1 MRQIISII
9 VIFTISGV
17 AAGANSYT
25 LESIQSFA
33 RANYPAIRQFEL
45 IDKIADFSLADASS
59 AWAPQISLS
68 GQATYQSDVVSFP
81 ESMTDVFSMLGVDIS
96 GLHKDQYKLA
106 LNIEQILWDGGY
118 TKSRKEAV
126 LAEKEVSSKSVEV
139 ELYALTDKV
148 NQLYFGILVLDE
160 QLRLNDLASGILE
173 DNRKI
178 IRSYI
183 DNGLAGPS
191 DLAKVEAELIANS
204 QQRTRIYC
212 SRKAY
217 IQVLSVMT
225 GRELSEEDT
234 FIRPEP
240 VLYSG
245 GPQNNRPELQLYD
258 AMALSIEADRTA
270 VKSML
275 MPRFSLFAQ
284 GLYGYPGLNMFEDM
298 MEYRWRPNFYVG
310 VRFQWNISAFYTKR
324 NTERRLDA
332 SVRQVELQRETFLYG
347 KRIEQ
352 VRLNADIEQMR
363 KILEDDDRLINIRT
377 SIREASESQLRN
389 GTLLISDLLKDI
401 NDEHKARIDKS
412 IHELEY
418 LKKLYEMKYTLNY

>member
-1 MRQIISII
+1 MKKL
-9 VIFTISGV
+9 VILFTVLSFWMY
-17 AAGANSYT
+17 ASAEEYT
-25 LESIQSFA
+25 LDDIQQLV
-33 RANYPAIRQFEL
+33 RTNYPAIRQFEL
-45 IDKIADFSLADASS
+45 IDRIADFSLADASS

-106 LNIEQILWDGGY
+106 LNIEQTLWDGGY

-139 ELYALTDKV
+139 ELYALADKV

-160 QLRLNDLASGILE
+160 QIRLNDLAAGILE

-191 DLAKVEAELIANS
+191 DLAKVEAEIIANS
-204 QQRTRIYC
+204 QQRTRICC

-234 FIRPEP
+234 FVRPEP

-245 GPQNNRPELQLYD
+245 SPQSNRPELQLYE
-258 AMALSIEADRTA
+258 AMAASIEAGRTA
-270 VKSML
+270 VKSTL

-347 KRIEQ
+347 NRLEQ

-389 GTLLISDLLKDI
+389 GTLLISDLLRDI
-401 NDEHKARIDKS
+401 NDEHRARIDKS

-418 LKKLYEMKYTLNY
+418 LKKLYEMRSTLNY

>member
-1 MRQIISII
+1 MKKL
-9 VIFTISGV
+9 VILLTVLSSWMY
-17 AAGANSYT
+17 AGAEEYT
-25 LESIQSFA
+25 LNGIQQLA

-45 IDKIADFSLADASS
+45 IDRIADFSLADASS
-59 AWAPQISLS
+59 AWVPQISLS

-126 LAEKEVSSKSVEV
+126 LAEKEVSSKSLEV
-139 ELYALTDKV
+139 ELYALADKV

-160 QLRLNDLASGILE
+160 QLRLNDLTAGILE

-191 DLAKVEAELIANS
+191 DLAKVEAEIIANS
-204 QQRTRIYC
+204 QQRIRICC

-234 FIRPEP
+234 FVRPEP
-240 VLYSG
+240 VLYSDS
-245 GPQNNRPELQLYD
+245 PQSNRPELQLYE
-258 AMALSIEADRTA
+258 AMAASIEAGRTA
-270 VKSML
+270 VKSTL

-324 NTERRLDA
+324 NTESRLDA

-347 KRIEQ
+347 NRLEQ

-363 KILEDDDRLINIRT
+363 EILEDDDRLINIRT

-389 GTLLISDLLKDI
+389 GTLLISDLLRDI
-401 NDEHKARIDKS
+401 NDEHRARIDKS

-418 LKKLYEMKYTLNY
+418 LKKLYEMRYTLNY

>member
-1 MRQIISII
+1 MKKL
-9 VIFTISGV
+9 VILLTALSFWMY
-17 AAGANSYT
+17 AGAEEYT
-25 LESIQSFA
+25 LNGIQQLA

-81 ESMTDVFSMLGVDIS
+81 ESMTDVFSILGVDIS

-139 ELYALTDKV
+139 ELYALADKV

-183 DNGLAGPS
+183 DNGLAKPS
-191 DLAKVEAELIANS
+191 DLAKVDAELIANS
-204 QQRTRIYC
+204 QQRTRIC
-212 SRKAY
+212 SSRKAY

-234 FIRPEP
+234 FVRPEP
-240 VLYSG
+240 VLYSDN
-245 GPQNNRPELQLYD
+245 PQSNRPELQLYD

-310 VRFQWNISAFYTKR
+310 VRFQWEISAFYTKR

-332 SVRQVELQRETFLYG
+332 SVRQVKLQRETFLYG

-363 KILEDDDRLINIRT
+363 EILEDDDRLINIRT
-377 SIREASESQLRN
+377 SIREASESQLQN

-401 NDEHKARIDKS
+401 NDEHRARIDKS
-412 IHELEY
+412 IHELEC
-418 LKKLYEMKYTLNY
+418 LKKLYEMRYTLNY

>member
-126 LAEKEVSSKSVEV
+126 LAEKEVSSKSLEV
-139 ELYALTDKV
+139 ELYALVDKV

-160 QLRLNDLASGILE
+160 QLRLNDLTAGILE

-178 IRSYI
+178 IQSYI
-183 DNGLAGPS
+183 DNGLAKPS
-191 DLAKVEAELIANS
+191 DLAKVDAELIAIS
-204 QQRTRIYC
+204 QQRTRIC
-212 SRKAY
+212 SSRKAY

-234 FIRPEP
+234 FVRPEP
-240 VLYSG
+240 VLYSDS
-245 GPQNNRPELQLYD
+245 PQSNRPELQLYD

-310 VRFQWNISAFYTKR
+310 VRFQWEISAFYTKR

-363 KILEDDDRLINIRT
+363 EILEDDDRLINIRT
-377 SIREASESQLRN
+377 SIREASESQLQN

>member
-1 MRQIISII
+1 MKKL
-9 VIFTISGV
+9 VILLTVLSSWMY
-17 AAGANSYT
+17 ASAEEYT
-25 LESIQSFA
+25 LDGIQQLA

-106 LNIEQILWDGGY
+106 LNIEQTLWDGGY

-139 ELYALTDKV
+139 ELYALADKV

-183 DNGLAGPS
+183 DNGLAKPS
-191 DLAKVEAELIANS
+191 DLAKVDAELIANS
-204 QQRTRIYC
+204 QQRTRIC
-212 SRKAY
+212 SSRKAY

-234 FIRPEP
+234 FVRPEP
-240 VLYSG
+240 VLYSDS
-245 GPQNNRPELQLYD
+245 PQSNRPELKLYD

-324 NTERRLDA
+324 KTERRLDA

-363 KILEDDDRLINIRT
+363 EILEDDDRLINIRT

-401 NDEHKARIDKS
+401 NDEHRARIDKS

-418 LKKLYEMKYTLNY
+418 LKKLYKMKYTLNY

>member
-1 MRQIISII
+1 MKKL
-9 VIFTISGV
+9 VILLTVLSSWMY
-17 AAGANSYT
+17 ASAEEYT
-25 LESIQSFA
+25 LDGIQQLA

-45 IDKIADFSLADASS
+45 IDKIADFSLANASS

-106 LNIEQILWDGGY
+106 LNIEQTLWDGGY

-139 ELYALTDKV
+139 ELYALADKV

-183 DNGLAGPS
+183 DNGLAKPS
-191 DLAKVEAELIANS
+191 DLAKVDAELIANS
-204 QQRTRIYC
+204 QQRTRIC
-212 SRKAY
+212 SSRKAY

-234 FIRPEP
+234 FVRPEP
-240 VLYSG
+240 VLYSDS
-245 GPQNNRPELQLYD
+245 PQSNRPELKLYD

-324 NTERRLDA
+324 KTERRLDA

-363 KILEDDDRLINIRT
+363 EILEDDDRLINIRT

-401 NDEHKARIDKS
+401 NDEHRARIDKS

-418 LKKLYEMKYTLNY
+418 LKKLYEMRYTLNY

>member
-1 MRQIISII
+1 MKKL
-9 VIFTISGV
+9 VILLTVLSSWMY
-17 AAGANSYT
+17 ASAEEYT
-25 LESIQSFA
+25 LDGIQQLA
-33 RANYPAIRQFEL
+33 RVNYPAIRQFEL
-45 IDKIADFSLADASS
+45 IDRIADFSLADASS

-96 GLHKDQYKLA
+96 GLRKDQYKLA

-126 LAEKEVSSKSVEV
+126 LAEKEVSSKSLEV

-160 QLRLNDLASGILE
+160 QLRLNDLTAGILE

-191 DLAKVEAELIANS
+191 DLAKVEAEIIANS

-212 SRKAY
+212 SRKAH

-234 FIRPEP
+234 FVRPEP
-240 VLYSG
+240 VLYSDS
-245 GPQNNRPELQLYD
+245 PQSNRPELQLYE
-258 AMALSIEADRTA
+258 AMAASIEAGRTA

-332 SVRQVELQRETFLYG
+332 SVRQVELQRETFQYG

-363 KILEDDDRLINIRT
+363 EILADDDRLINIRT
-377 SIREASESQLRN
+377 SIREASESQLQN

-401 NDEHKARIDKS
+401 NDEHRARIDKS

>member
-1 MRQIISII
+1 MKKL
-9 VIFTISGV
+9 VILLTVLSSWMY
-17 AAGANSYT
+17 ASAEEYT
-25 LESIQSFA
+25 LDGIQQLA
-33 RANYPAIRQFEL
+33 RGNYPAIRQFEL
-45 IDKIADFSLADASS
+45 IDRIADFSLANASS

-81 ESMTDVFSMLGVDIS
+81 ESMTDVFSILGVDIS

-139 ELYALTDKV
+139 ELYAMADKV

-183 DNGLAGPS
+183 DNGLAKPS
-191 DLAKVEAELIANS
+191 DLAKVDAELIANS
-204 QQRTRIYC
+204 QQRTRICC

-234 FIRPEP
+234 FVRPEP
-240 VLYSG
+240 VLYSDSS
-245 GPQNNRPELQLYD
+245 QSNRPELQLYD

-270 VKSML
+270 VKSTL

-347 KRIEQ
+347 NRIEQ

-363 KILEDDDRLINIRT
+363 EILEDDDRLINIRT
-377 SIREASESQLRN
+377 SIREASESQLQN

>member
-1 MRQIISII
+1 MKKL
-9 VIFTISGV
+9 VILLTVLSSWMY
-17 AAGANSYT
+17 ASAEEYT
-25 LESIQSFA
+25 LDGIQQLA

-45 IDKIADFSLADASS
+45 IDRIADFSLADASS

-106 LNIEQILWDGGY
+106 LNIEQTLWDGGY

-126 LAEKEVSSKSVEV
+126 LAEKEVSSKSLEV

-160 QLRLNDLASGILE
+160 QLRLNDLAAGILE

-183 DNGLAGPS
+183 DNGLAKPS
-191 DLAKVEAELIANS
+191 DLAKVDAELITNS

-212 SRKAY
+212 SRKAH

-234 FIRPEP
+234 FVRPEP
-240 VLYSG
+240 VLYSDS
-245 GPQNNRPELQLYD
+245 PHSNRPELQLYE
-258 AMALSIEADRTA
+258 AMAASIEAGRTA

-324 NTERRLDA
+324 DTERRLDA

-347 KRIEQ
+347 NRLEQ

-363 KILEDDDRLINIRT
+363 EILEDDDRLISVRT

-401 NDEHKARIDKS
+401 NDEHRARIDKS

-418 LKKLYEMKYTLNY
+418 LKKLYEMRFTLNY

>member
-1 MRQIISII
+1 MKKL
-9 VIFTISGV
+9 VILLTVLSSWMY
-17 AAGANSYT
+17 ASAEEYT
-25 LESIQSFA
+25 LDGIQQLA

-45 IDKIADFSLADASS
+45 IDKIADFSLANASS

-106 LNIEQILWDGGY
+106 LNIEQTLWDGGY

-139 ELYALTDKV
+139 ELYALADKV

-183 DNGLAGPS
+183 DNGLAKPS
-191 DLAKVEAELIANS
+191 DLAKVDAELIANS
-204 QQRTRIYC
+204 QQRTRIC
-212 SRKAY
+212 SSRKAY

-234 FIRPEP
+234 FVRPEP
-240 VLYSG
+240 VLYSDS
-245 GPQNNRPELQLYD
+245 PQSNRPELKLYD

-363 KILEDDDRLINIRT
+363 EILEDDDRLINIRT
-377 SIREASESQLRN
+377 SIREASESQLQN

>member
-1 MRQIISII
+1 MKKL
-9 VIFTISGV
+9 VILLTVLSSWMY
-17 AAGANSYT
+17 ASAEEYT
-25 LESIQSFA
+25 LDGIQQLA
-33 RANYPAIRQFEL
+33 RVNYPAIRQFEL
-45 IDKIADFSLADASS
+45 IDRIADFSLANTSS

-106 LNIEQILWDGGY
+106 LNIEQTLWDGGY

-139 ELYALTDKV
+139 ELYALADKV

-160 QLRLNDLASGILE
+160 QLRLNDLTAGILE

-178 IRSYI
+178 IQSYI
-183 DNGLAGPS
+183 DNGLAKPS
-191 DLAKVEAELIANS
+191 DLAKVDAELIANS
-204 QQRTRIYC
+204 QQRTRIC
-212 SRKAY
+212 SSRKAY

-234 FIRPEP
+234 FVRPEP
-240 VLYSG
+240 VLYSDS
-245 GPQNNRPELQLYD
+245 PQSNRPELQLYD

-275 MPRFSLFAQ
+275 MPRFSLLAQ

-310 VRFQWNISAFYTKR
+310 VRFQWNISAFYTNR

-363 KILEDDDRLINIRT
+363 EILEDDDRLINIRT
-377 SIREASESQLRN
+377 SIREASESQLQN
-389 GTLLISDLLKDI
+389 GTLLISDLLRDI

-418 LKKLYEMKYTLNY
+418 LKKLYEMRYTLNY

>member
-1 MRQIISII
+1 MKKL
-9 VIFTISGV
+9 VILFTVLSSWMY
-17 AAGANSYT
+17 ASAEEYT
-25 LESIQSFA
+25 LDGIQQLV
-33 RANYPAIRQFEL
+33 RTNYPAIRQFEL
-45 IDKIADFSLADASS
+45 IDRIADFSLADASS

-106 LNIEQILWDGGY
+106 LNIEQTLWDGGY

-126 LAEKEVSSKSVEV
+126 LAEKEVSSKSLEV
-139 ELYALTDKV
+139 ELYALADKV

-160 QLRLNDLASGILE
+160 QLRLNDLTAGILE

-191 DLAKVEAELIANS
+191 DLAKVEAEIIANS
-204 QQRTRIYC
+204 QQRTRICC

-234 FIRPEP
+234 FVRPEP
-240 VLYSG
+240 VLYSDS
-245 GPQNNRPELQLYD
+245 PQSNRPELQLYE
-258 AMALSIEADRTA
+258 AMAASIEAGRTA
-270 VKSML
+270 VKSTL

-324 NTERRLDA
+324 NTESRLDA

-347 KRIEQ
+347 NRLEQ

-363 KILEDDDRLINIRT
+363 EILEDDDRLINIRT

-389 GTLLISDLLKDI
+389 GTLLISDLLRDI
-401 NDEHKARIDKS
+401 NDEHRARIDKS

-418 LKKLYEMKYTLNY
+418 LKKLYEMRYTLNY

>member
-1 MRQIISII
+1 MKKL
-9 VIFTISGV
+9 VILLTVLSSWMY
-17 AAGANSYT
+17 ASAEEYT
-25 LESIQSFA
+25 LDGIQQLA

-126 LAEKEVSSKSVEV
+126 LAEKEVSSKSLEV
-139 ELYALTDKV
+139 ELYALVDKV

-160 QLRLNDLASGILE
+160 QLRLNDLTAGILE

-191 DLAKVEAELIANS
+191 DLAKVEAEIIANS
-204 QQRTRIYC
+204 QQRTRICC

-347 KRIEQ
+347 NRLEQ

-363 KILEDDDRLINIRT
+363 EILADDDRLINIRT
-377 SIREASESQLRN
+377 SIREASESQLQN
-389 GTLLISDLLKDI
+389 GTLLISDLLRDI
-401 NDEHKARIDKS
+401 NDEHRARIDKS

-418 LKKLYEMKYTLNY
+418 LKKLYEMRYTLNY

>member
-1 MRQIISII
+1 MKKL
-9 VIFTISGV
+9 VILLTVLSSWMY
-17 AAGANSYT
+17 AGAEEYT
-25 LESIQSFA
+25 LNGIQQLA

-45 IDKIADFSLADASS
+45 IDRIADFSLADASS
-59 AWAPQISLS
+59 AWVPQISLS

-126 LAEKEVSSKSVEV
+126 LAEKEVPSKSLEV
-139 ELYALTDKV
+139 ELYALADKV

-160 QLRLNDLASGILE
+160 QLRLNDLTAGILE

-191 DLAKVEAELIANS
+191 DLAKVEAEIIANS
-204 QQRTRIYC
+204 QQRTRICC

-234 FIRPEP
+234 FVRPEP
-240 VLYSG
+240 VLYSDS
-245 GPQNNRPELQLYD
+245 PQSNRPELQLYE
-258 AMALSIEADRTA
+258 AMAASIEAGRTA
-270 VKSML
+270 VKSTL

-347 KRIEQ
+347 NRLEQ

-389 GTLLISDLLKDI
+389 GTLLISDLLRDI
-401 NDEHKARIDKS
+401 NDEHRARIDKS

-418 LKKLYEMKYTLNY
+418 LKKLYEMRYTLNY

>member
-1 MRQIISII
+1 MKKL
-9 VIFTISGV
+9 VILLTVLSSWMY
-17 AAGANSYT
+17 ASAEEYT
-25 LESIQSFA
+25 LDGIQQLA
-33 RANYPAIRQFEL
+33 RANYPAIRQLEL
-45 IDKIADFSLADASS
+45 IDKIADFSLANASS

-106 LNIEQILWDGGY
+106 LNIEQTLWDGGY

-139 ELYALTDKV
+139 ELYALVDKV

-160 QLRLNDLASGILE
+160 QLRLNDLTAGILE

-178 IRSYI
+178 IQSYI
-183 DNGLAGPS
+183 DNGLAKPS
-191 DLAKVEAELIANS
+191 DLAKVDAELIANS
-204 QQRTRIYC
+204 QQRTRIC
-212 SRKAY
+212 SSRKAY

-234 FIRPEP
+234 FVRPEP
-240 VLYSG
+240 VLYSDS
-245 GPQNNRPELQLYD
+245 PQSNRPELKLYD

-363 KILEDDDRLINIRT
+363 EILEDDDRLINIRT
-377 SIREASESQLRN
+377 SIREASESQLQN

>member
-1 MRQIISII
+1 MKKL
-9 VIFTISGV
+9 VILLTVLSSWMY
-17 AAGANSYT
+17 ASAEEYT
-25 LESIQSFA
+25 LDGIQQLA

-45 IDKIADFSLADASS
+45 IDKIADFSLANASS

-106 LNIEQILWDGGY
+106 LNIEQTLWDGGY

-139 ELYALTDKV
+139 ELYALVDKV

-183 DNGLAGPS
+183 DNGLAKPS
-191 DLAKVEAELIANS
+191 DLAKVDAELIANS
-204 QQRTRIYC
+204 QQRTRIC
-212 SRKAY
+212 SSRKAY

-234 FIRPEP
+234 FVRPEP
-240 VLYSG
+240 VLYSDS
-245 GPQNNRPELQLYD
+245 PQSNRPELKLYD

-324 NTERRLDA
+324 KTERRLDA

-363 KILEDDDRLINIRT
+363 EILEDDDRLINIRT
-377 SIREASESQLRN
+377 SIREASESQLQN

>member
-1 MRQIISII
+1 MKKL
-9 VIFTISGV
+9 VILLTALSLWIY
-17 AAGANSYT
+17 AGAEEYT
-25 LESIQSFA
+25 LNGIQQLA

-45 IDKIADFSLADASS
+45 IDKIADFSLADVSS

-126 LAEKEVSSKSVEV
+126 LAEKEVSSKSLEV
-139 ELYALTDKV
+139 ELYALVDKV

-160 QLRLNDLASGILE
+160 QLRLNDLTAGILE

-178 IRSYI
+178 IQSYI

-191 DLAKVEAELIANS
+191 DLAKVEAVLIANS
-204 QQRTRIYC
+204 QQRTRIC
-212 SRKAY
+212 SSRKAY

-234 FIRPEP
+234 FVRPEP
-240 VLYSG
+240 VLYSDS
-245 GPQNNRPELQLYD
+245 PQSNRPELQLYD

-310 VRFQWNISAFYTKR
+310 VRFQWEISAFYTKR

-363 KILEDDDRLINIRT
+363 EILEDDDRLINIRT
-377 SIREASESQLRN
+377 SIREASESQLQN

-401 NDEHKARIDKS
+401 NDEHRARIDKS

>member
-1 MRQIISII
+1 MKKLIILLTALS
-9 VIFTISGV
+9 FWMY
-17 AAGANSYT
+17 AGAEEYT
-25 LESIQSFA
+25 LDGIQQLA
-33 RANYPAIRQFEL
+33 RANYPSIHQFEL
-45 IDKIADFSLADASS
+45 IDRIADFSLADASS

-106 LNIEQILWDGGY
+106 LNIEQTLWDGGY

-139 ELYALTDKV
+139 ELYALADKV

-160 QLRLNDLASGILE
+160 QLRLNDLA
-173 DNRKI
+173 
-178 IRSYI
+178 RSYI

-191 DLAKVEAELIANS
+191 DLAKVEAEIIANS
-204 QQRTRIYC
+204 QQRTRICC

-234 FIRPEP
+234 FVRPEP

-245 GPQNNRPELQLYD
+245 GPQSNRPELQLYE
-258 AMALSIEADRTA
+258 AMAASIEAGRTA
-270 VKSML
+270 VKSTL

-347 KRIEQ
+347 NRLEQ

-389 GTLLISDLLKDI
+389 GTLLISDLLRDI
-401 NDEHKARIDKS
+401 NDEHRARIDKS

-418 LKKLYEMKYTLNY
+418 LKKLYEMRYTLNY

>member
-1 MRQIISII
+1 MKKL
-9 VIFTISGV
+9 VILLTVLSSWMY
-17 AAGANSYT
+17 ASAEEYT
-25 LESIQSFA
+25 LDGIQQLA
-33 RANYPAIRQFEL
+33 RSNYPAIRQFEL
-45 IDKIADFSLADASS
+45 IDKIADFSLANASS

-106 LNIEQILWDGGY
+106 LNIEQTLWDGGY

-126 LAEKEVSSKSVEV
+126 LAEKEVSS
-139 ELYALTDKV
+139 
-148 NQLYFGILVLDE
+148 LVLDE

-245 GPQNNRPELQLYD
+245 GPQSNRPELQLYD
-258 AMALSIEADRTA
+258 AMAASIEAGRTA
-270 VKSML
+270 VKSTL

-332 SVRQVELQRETFLYG
+332 SVRQVELQRET
-347 KRIEQ
+347 
-352 VRLNADIEQMR
+352 
-363 KILEDDDRLINIRT
+363 
-377 SIREASESQLRN
+377 
-389 GTLLISDLLKDI
+389 
-401 NDEHKARIDKS
+401 H
-412 IHELEY
+412 
-418 LKKLYEMKYTLNY
+418 

>member
-106 LNIEQILWDGGY
+106 LNIEQTLWDGGY
-118 TKSRKEAV
+118 TKFRKEAV
-126 LAEKEVSSKSVEV
+126 LAEKEVSSKSLEV
-139 ELYALTDKV
+139 ELYALVDKV

-160 QLRLNDLASGILE
+160 QLRLNDLTAGILE

-178 IRSYI
+178 IQSYI
-183 DNGLAGPS
+183 DNGLAKPS
-191 DLAKVEAELIANS
+191 DLAKVDAELIANS
-204 QQRTRIYC
+204 QQRTRIC
-212 SRKAY
+212 SSRKAY

-234 FIRPEP
+234 FVRPEP
-240 VLYSG
+240 VLYSDS
-245 GPQNNRPELQLYD
+245 PQSNRPELQLYD

-310 VRFQWNISAFYTKR
+310 VRFQWEISAFYTKR

-363 KILEDDDRLINIRT
+363 EILEDDDRLINIRT
-377 SIREASESQLRN
+377 SIREASESQLQN

>member
-1 MRQIISII
+1 MKKLAILSAILLSWMPA
-9 VIFTISGV
+9 S
-17 AAGANSYT
+17 AEEYT
-25 LESIQSFA
+25 LDGIQQLA

-45 IDKIADFSLADASS
+45 IDRIADFTLTNASS

-106 LNIEQILWDGGY
+106 LNIEQTLWDGGY

-139 ELYALTDKV
+139 ELYALADKV

-183 DNGLAGPS
+183 DNGLAKPS
-191 DLAKVEAELIANS
+191 DLAKVDAELIANS
-204 QQRTRIYC
+204 QQRTRIC
-212 SRKAY
+212 SSRKAY
-217 IQVLSVMT
+217 TQVLSVMT

-234 FIRPEP
+234 FVRPEP
-240 VLYSG
+240 VLYSDS
-245 GPQNNRPELQLYD
+245 PQSNRPELQLYD
-258 AMALSIEADRTA
+258 AMAASIEAGRTA
-270 VKSML
+270 VKSTL

-324 NTERRLDA
+324 NTECRLDA

-347 KRIEQ
+347 NRLEQ
-352 VRLNADIEQMR
+352 IRLNADIEQMR
-363 KILEDDDRLINIRT
+363 EILEDDDRLINIRT
-377 SIREASESQLRN
+377 SIREASESQLQN

-401 NDEHKARIDKS
+401 NDEHRARIDKS
-412 IHELEY
+412 IHELEC
-418 LKKLYEMKYTLNY
+418 LKKLYEMRYTLNY

>member
-1 MRQIISII
+1 MKKL
-9 VIFTISGV
+9 VILLTALSLWMY
-17 AAGANSYT
+17 AGAEEYT
-25 LESIQSFA
+25 LDGIQQLA

-45 IDKIADFSLADASS
+45 IDKIADFSLANASS

-126 LAEKEVSSKSVEV
+126 LAEKEVSSKSLEV
-139 ELYALTDKV
+139 ELCALVDKV

-160 QLRLNDLASGILE
+160 QLRLNDLTAGILE

-178 IRSYI
+178 IQSYI
-183 DNGLAGPS
+183 DNGLAKPS
-191 DLAKVEAELIANS
+191 DLAKVDAELIANS
-204 QQRTRIYC
+204 QQRTRIC
-212 SRKAY
+212 SSRKAY

-234 FIRPEP
+234 FVRPEP
-240 VLYSG
+240 VLYSDS
-245 GPQNNRPELQLYD
+245 PQSNRPELQLYD

-347 KRIEQ
+347 NRLEQ

-363 KILEDDDRLINIRT
+363 EILEDDDRLINIRT
-377 SIREASESQLRN
+377 SIREASESQLQN

-401 NDEHKARIDKS
+401 NDEHRARIDKS

>member
-1 MRQIISII
+1 MKKL
-9 VIFTISGV
+9 VILLTVLSSWMY
-17 AAGANSYT
+17 AGAEEYT
-25 LESIQSFA
+25 LNGIQQLA

-45 IDKIADFSLADASS
+45 IDRIADFSLADASS
-59 AWAPQISLS
+59 AWVPQISLS

-126 LAEKEVSSKSVEV
+126 LAEKEVSSKSLEV
-139 ELYALTDKV
+139 ELYALADKV

-160 QLRLNDLASGILE
+160 QLRLNDLTAGILE

-191 DLAKVEAELIANS
+191 DLAKVEAEIIANS
-204 QQRTRIYC
+204 QQRTRICC

-234 FIRPEP
+234 FVRPEP
-240 VLYSG
+240 VLYSDS
-245 GPQNNRPELQLYD
+245 PQSNRPELQLYE
-258 AMALSIEADRTA
+258 AMAASIEAGRTA
-270 VKSML
+270 VKSTL

-347 KRIEQ
+347 NRLEQ

-389 GTLLISDLLKDI
+389 GTLLISDLLRDI
-401 NDEHKARIDKS
+401 NDEHRARIDKS

-418 LKKLYEMKYTLNY
+418 LKKLYEMRYTLNY

>member
-1 MRQIISII
+1 MKKL
-9 VIFTISGV
+9 VILLTVLSSWMY
-17 AAGANSYT
+17 ASAEEYT
-25 LESIQSFA
+25 LNGIQQLA

-45 IDKIADFSLADASS
+45 IDRIADFSLADASS

-106 LNIEQILWDGGY
+106 LNIEQTLWDGGY
-118 TKSRKEAV
+118 AKSRKEAV
-126 LAEKEVSSKSVEV
+126 LAEKEVSSKSLEV

-160 QLRLNDLASGILE
+160 QLRLNDLAAGILE

-191 DLAKVEAELIANS
+191 DLAKVEAEIIANS
-204 QQRTRIYC
+204 QQRTRICC

-347 KRIEQ
+347 NRLEQ

-389 GTLLISDLLKDI
+389 GTLLISDLLRDI

-418 LKKLYEMKYTLNY
+418 LKKLYEMKYTWNY

>member
-1 MRQIISII
+1 MKKL
-9 VIFTISGV
+9 VILLTVLSSWMY
-17 AAGANSYT
+17 ASAEEYT
-25 LESIQSFA
+25 LDGIQQLA

-45 IDKIADFSLADASS
+45 IDKIADFSLANASS

-106 LNIEQILWDGGY
+106 LNIEQTLWDGGY

-139 ELYALTDKV
+139 ELYALADKV

-160 QLRLNDLASGILE
+160 QLRLNDLTAGILE

-183 DNGLAGPS
+183 DNGLAKPS
-191 DLAKVEAELIANS
+191 DLAKVDAELIANS
-204 QQRTRIYC
+204 QQRTRIC
-212 SRKAY
+212 SSRKAY

-234 FIRPEP
+234 FVRPEP
-240 VLYSG
+240 VLYSDS
-245 GPQNNRPELQLYD
+245 PQSNRPELKLYD

-324 NTERRLDA
+324 KTERRLDA

-363 KILEDDDRLINIRT
+363 EILEDDDRLINIRT

-401 NDEHKARIDKS
+401 NDEHRARIDKS

-418 LKKLYEMKYTLNY
+418 LKKLYKMKYTLNY

>member
-1 MRQIISII
+1 MKKL
-9 VIFTISGV
+9 VILLTALSLWMY
-17 AAGANSYT
+17 AGAEEYT
-25 LESIQSFA
+25 LNGIQQLA

-45 IDKIADFSLADASS
+45 IDRIADFSLADASS
-59 AWAPQISLS
+59 AWVPQISLS

-106 LNIEQILWDGGY
+106 LNIEQTLWDGGY

-126 LAEKEVSSKSVEV
+126 LAEKEVSSKSLEV
-139 ELYALTDKV
+139 ELYALADKV

-160 QLRLNDLASGILE
+160 QLRLNDLTAGILE

-191 DLAKVEAELIANS
+191 DLAKVEAEIIANS
-204 QQRTRIYC
+204 QQRTRICC

-234 FIRPEP
+234 FVRPEP
-240 VLYSG
+240 VLYSDS
-245 GPQNNRPELQLYD
+245 PQSNRPELQLYD

-324 NTERRLDA
+324 NTESRLDA

-347 KRIEQ
+347 NRLEQ

-389 GTLLISDLLKDI
+389 GTLLISDLLRDI

-418 LKKLYEMKYTLNY
+418 LKKLYEMKYTWNY

>member
-1 MRQIISII
+1 MKKL
-9 VIFTISGV
+9 VILLTVLSSWMY
-17 AAGANSYT
+17 ASAEEYT
-25 LESIQSFA
+25 LDGIQQLA
-33 RANYPAIRQFEL
+33 RSNYPAIRQFEL
-45 IDKIADFSLADASS
+45 IDRIADFSLANASS
-59 AWAPQISLS
+59 AWVPQISLS

-126 LAEKEVSSKSVEV
+126 LAEKEVSSKSLEV
-139 ELYALTDKV
+139 ELYALVDKV

-160 QLRLNDLASGILE
+160 QLRLNDLTAGILE

-178 IRSYI
+178 IQSYI
-183 DNGLAGPS
+183 DNGLAKPS
-191 DLAKVEAELIANS
+191 DLAKVDAELIANS
-204 QQRTRIYC
+204 QQRTRICC
-212 SRKAY
+212 SREAY

-234 FIRPEP
+234 FVRPEP
-240 VLYSG
+240 VLYSDS
-245 GPQNNRPELQLYD
+245 PQSNRPELQLYD
-258 AMALSIEADRTA
+258 AMAASIEAGRTA
-270 VKSML
+270 VKSTL

-347 KRIEQ
+347 KRI
-352 VRLNADIEQMR
+352 VNADIEQMR
-363 KILEDDDRLINIRT
+363 EILEDDDRLINIRT
-377 SIREASESQLRN
+377 SIREASESQLQN

>member
-1 MRQIISII
+1 MKKL
-9 VIFTISGV
+9 VILLTALSLWIY
-17 AAGANSYT
+17 AGAEEYT
-25 LESIQSFA
+25 LNGIQQLA

-126 LAEKEVSSKSVEV
+126 LAEKEVSSKSLEV
-139 ELYALTDKV
+139 ELYALVDKV

-160 QLRLNDLASGILE
+160 QLRLNDLTAGILE

-178 IRSYI
+178 IQSYI

-191 DLAKVEAELIANS
+191 DLAKVEAVLIANS
-204 QQRTRIYC
+204 QQRTRIC
-212 SRKAY
+212 SSRKAY

-234 FIRPEP
+234 FVRPEP
-240 VLYSG
+240 VLYSDS
-245 GPQNNRPELQLYD
+245 PQSNRPELRLYD

-270 VKSML
+270 VKSTL

-310 VRFQWNISAFYTKR
+310 VRFQWNISAFYTNR

-363 KILEDDDRLINIRT
+363 EILEDDDRLINIRT
-377 SIREASESQLRN
+377 SIREASESQLQN

>member
-81 ESMTDVFSMLGVDIS
+81 DSMTDVFSMLGVDIS

-106 LNIEQILWDGGY
+106 LNIEQTLWDGGY

-126 LAEKEVSSKSVEV
+126 LAKKEVSSKSLEV

-160 QLRLNDLASGILE
+160 QLRLNDLAAGILE

-204 QQRTRIYC
+204 QQRTRICC

-284 GLYGYPGLNMFEDM
+284 GLYGYPGRNMFEDM

-389 GTLLISDLLKDI
+389 GTLLISDLLRDI
-401 NDEHKARIDKS
+401 NDEHRARIDKS

-418 LKKLYEMKYTLNY
+418 LKKLYEMRYTLNY

>member
-1 MRQIISII
+1 MKKL
-9 VIFTISGV
+9 VILLTALSLWMY
-17 AAGANSYT
+17 AGAEEYT
-25 LESIQSFA
+25 LDGIQQLA

-45 IDKIADFSLADASS
+45 IDKIADFSLANASS

-106 LNIEQILWDGGY
+106 LNIEQTLWDGGY

-126 LAEKEVSSKSVEV
+126 LAEKEVSSKSLEV
-139 ELYALTDKV
+139 ELYALVDKV

-160 QLRLNDLASGILE
+160 QLRLNDLTAGILE

-191 DLAKVEAELIANS
+191 DLAKVEAELITNS

-258 AMALSIEADRTA
+258 AMALSIEA
-270 VKSML
+270 
-275 MPRFSLFAQ
+275 
-284 GLYGYPGLNMFEDM
+284 LNMFEDM

-347 KRIEQ
+347 NRLEQ

-363 KILEDDDRLINIRT
+363 EILADDDRLINIRT
-377 SIREASESQLRN
+377 SIREASESQLQN

-401 NDEHKARIDKS
+401 NDEHRARIDKS

>member
-1 MRQIISII
+1 MKKL
-9 VIFTISGV
+9 VILLTVLSSWMY
-17 AAGANSYT
+17 ASAEEYT
-25 LESIQSFA
+25 LAGIQQLA
-33 RANYPAIRQFEL
+33 RSNYPAIRQFEL

-59 AWAPQISLS
+59 AWTPQISLS

-106 LNIEQILWDGGY
+106 LNIEQTLWDGGY

-126 LAEKEVSSKSVEV
+126 LAEKEVSSKSLEV
-139 ELYALTDKV
+139 ELFALTDKV

-183 DNGLAGPS
+183 DNGLAKPS
-191 DLAKVEAELIANS
+191 DLAKVDAELIANS
-204 QQRTRIYC
+204 QQRTRIC
-212 SRKAY
+212 SSRKAY
-217 IQVLSVMT
+217 TQVLSVMT

-234 FIRPEP
+234 FVRPEP
-240 VLYSG
+240 VLYSDS
-245 GPQNNRPELQLYD
+245 PQSNRPELQLYD
-258 AMALSIEADRTA
+258 AMAASIEAGRTA
-270 VKSML
+270 VKSTL

-332 SVRQVELQRETFLYG
+332 SVRQVKLQRETFLYG

-363 KILEDDDRLINIRT
+363 EILEDDDRLISVRT

-389 GTLLISDLLKDI
+389 GTLLISDLLRDI
-401 NDEHKARIDKS
+401 NDEHRARIDKS

-418 LKKLYEMKYTLNY
+418 LKKLYGMRYTLNY

>member
-1 MRQIISII
+1 MKKV
-9 VIFTISGV
+9 VILLTVLSSWMY
-17 AAGANSYT
+17 ASAEEYT
-25 LESIQSFA
+25 LDGIQQLV
-33 RANYPAIRQFEL
+33 RTNYPAIRRFEL
-45 IDKIADFSLADASS
+45 IDRIADFSLADASS

-106 LNIEQILWDGGY
+106 LNIEQTLWDGGY
-118 TKSRKEAV
+118 TKSLKEAA

-139 ELYALTDKV
+139 ELYALADKV

-160 QLRLNDLASGILE
+160 QFRLNDLAASILE

-191 DLAKVEAELIANS
+191 DLAKVEAEIIANS
-204 QQRTRIYC
+204 QQRSRICC

-234 FIRPEP
+234 FVRPEP
-240 VLYSG
+240 VLYSDS
-245 GPQNNRPELQLYD
+245 PQSNRPELQLYD

-377 SIREASESQLRN
+377 SIREASESQLQN

>member
-1 MRQIISII
+1 MKKL
-9 VIFTISGV
+9 VILLTVLSSWIYAS
-17 AAGANSYT
+17 AEEYT
-25 LESIQSFA
+25 LDGIQQLA
-33 RANYPAIRQFEL
+33 RSNYPAIRQFEL
-45 IDKIADFSLADASS
+45 IDRIADFSLANASS
-59 AWAPQISLS
+59 AWVPQISLS

-96 GLHKDQYKLA
+96 GLRKDQYKLA

-126 LAEKEVSSKSVEV
+126 LAEKEVSSKSLEV

-160 QLRLNDLASGILE
+160 QLRLNDLTAGILE

-191 DLAKVEAELIANS
+191 DLAKVEAEIIANS

-212 SRKAY
+212 SRKAH

-234 FIRPEP
+234 FVRPEP
-240 VLYSG
+240 VLYSDS
-245 GPQNNRPELQLYD
+245 PQSNRPELQLYE
-258 AMALSIEADRTA
+258 AMAASIEAGRTA

-332 SVRQVELQRETFLYG
+332 SVRQVELQRETFQYG

-363 KILEDDDRLINIRT
+363 EILADDDRLINIRT
-377 SIREASESQLRN
+377 SIREASESQLQN

-401 NDEHKARIDKS
+401 NDEHRARIDKS

>member
-1 MRQIISII
+1 MKKLAILSAILLSWMPA
-9 VIFTISGV
+9 S
-17 AAGANSYT
+17 AEEYT
-25 LESIQSFA
+25 LDGIQQLA

-45 IDKIADFSLADASS
+45 IDRIADFTLTNASS

-106 LNIEQILWDGGY
+106 LNIEQTLWDGGY

-139 ELYALTDKV
+139 ELYALADKV

-183 DNGLAGPS
+183 DNGLAKPS
-191 DLAKVEAELIANS
+191 DLAKVDAELIANS
-204 QQRTRIYC
+204 QQRTRIC
-212 SRKAY
+212 SSRKAY

-234 FIRPEP
+234 FVRPEP
-240 VLYSG
+240 VLYSDS
-245 GPQNNRPELQLYD
+245 PQSNRPELQLYD
-258 AMALSIEADRTA
+258 AMAASIEAGRTA
-270 VKSML
+270 VKSTL

-324 NTERRLDA
+324 NTECRLDA

-347 KRIEQ
+347 NRLEQ
-352 VRLNADIEQMR
+352 IRLNADIEQMR
-363 KILEDDDRLINIRT
+363 EILEDDDRLINIRT
-377 SIREASESQLRN
+377 SIREASESQLQN

-401 NDEHKARIDKS
+401 NDEHRARIDKS
-412 IHELEY
+412 IHELEC
-418 LKKLYEMKYTLNY
+418 LKKLYEMRYTLNY

>member
-1 MRQIISII
+1 MKKL
-9 VIFTISGV
+9 VILLTVLSSWMY
-17 AAGANSYT
+17 ASAEEYT
-25 LESIQSFA
+25 LDGIQQLA

-106 LNIEQILWDGGY
+106 LNIEQTLWDGGY

-126 LAEKEVSSKSVEV
+126 LAEKEVSSKSLEV

-160 QLRLNDLASGILE
+160 QLRLNDLTAGILE

-183 DNGLAGPS
+183 DYGLAKPS
-191 DLAKVEAELIANS
+191 DLAKVDAELIANS
-204 QQRTRIYC
+204 QQRTRIC
-212 SRKAY
+212 SSRKAY
-217 IQVLSVMT
+217 TQVLSVMT

-234 FIRPEP
+234 FVRPEP
-240 VLYSG
+240 VLYSDS
-245 GPQNNRPELQLYD
+245 PQSNRPELQLYD
-258 AMALSIEADRTA
+258 AMAASIEAGRTA
-270 VKSML
+270 VKSTL

-324 NTERRLDA
+324 NTECRLDA

-347 KRIEQ
+347 NRLEQ
-352 VRLNADIEQMR
+352 IRLNADIEQMR
-363 KILEDDDRLINIRT
+363 EILEDDDRLINIRT
-377 SIREASESQLRN
+377 SIREASESQLQN

-401 NDEHKARIDKS
+401 NDEHRARIDKS
-412 IHELEY
+412 IHELEC
-418 LKKLYEMKYTLNY
+418 LKKLYEMRYTLNY

>member
-106 LNIEQILWDGGY
+106 LNIEQTLWDGGY

-126 LAEKEVSSKSVEV
+126 LAEKEVSSKSLEV

-160 QLRLNDLASGILE
+160 QLRLNDLAAGILE

-234 FIRPEP
+234 FVRPEP

-245 GPQNNRPELQLYD
+245 GPQSNRPELQLYE
-258 AMALSIEADRTA
+258 AMAASIEAGRTA
-270 VKSML
+270 LKSTL

-347 KRIEQ
+347 NRLEQ

-389 GTLLISDLLKDI
+389 GTLLISDLLRDI
-401 NDEHKARIDKS
+401 NDEHRARIDKS

-418 LKKLYEMKYTLNY
+418 LKKLYEMRYTLNY

>member
-1 MRQIISII
+1 MKKV
-9 VIFTISGV
+9 VILLTVLSSWMY
-17 AAGANSYT
+17 ASAEEYT
-25 LESIQSFA
+25 LDGIQQLV
-33 RANYPAIRQFEL
+33 RTNYPAIRRFEL
-45 IDKIADFSLADASS
+45 IDRIADFSLADASS

-106 LNIEQILWDGGY
+106 LNIEQTLWDGGY
-118 TKSRKEAV
+118 TKSLKEAA

-139 ELYALTDKV
+139 ELYALADKV

-160 QLRLNDLASGILE
+160 QFRLNDLAASILE
-173 DNRKI
+173 DRKI

-191 DLAKVEAELIANS
+191 DLAKVEAEIIANS
-204 QQRTRIYC
+204 QQRSRICC

-234 FIRPEP
+234 FVRPEP
-240 VLYSG
+240 VLYSDS
-245 GPQNNRPELQLYD
+245 PQSNRPELQLYD

-377 SIREASESQLRN
+377 SIREASESQLQN

>member
-106 LNIEQILWDGGY
+106 LNIEQTLWDGGY

-126 LAEKEVSSKSVEV
+126 LAEKEVSSKSLEV

-160 QLRLNDLASGILE
+160 QLRLNDLTAGILE

-183 DNGLAGPS
+183 DNGLAKPS
-191 DLAKVEAELIANS
+191 DLAKVDAELIANS
-204 QQRTRIYC
+204 QQRTRIC
-212 SRKAY
+212 SSRKAY

-225 GRELSEEDT
+225 GRELSEEDA
-234 FIRPEP
+234 FVRPEP
-240 VLYSG
+240 VLCSDS
-245 GPQNNRPELQLYD
+245 PQSNRPELKLYD
-258 AMALSIEADRTA
+258 AMALSIEADRKA

-363 KILEDDDRLINIRT
+363 EILEDDDRLINIRT
-377 SIREASESQLRN
+377 SIREASESQLQN